1 MGDTVSQRTDYFA
14 THYLPYIVGFL
25 LLLALLVAVAHWW
38 NYNRCSCRRR
48 ADPTGSG
55 NNTIFY
61 RLENTPG
68 SPPRFV
74 DV

>member
-14 THYLPYIVGFL
+14 THYLPYIVCFL
-25 LLLALLVAVAHWW
+25 LLVALLISWW
-38 NYNRCSCRRR
+38 NYNRCSCRQR
-48 ADPTGSG
+48 ADPIGSG
-55 NNTIFY
+55 TNSLFD
-61 RLENTPG
+61 RLENTPD